1 MKKEGKSST
10 SIIKIICVSLIL
22 IILSGAGVI
31 AMTTKLNTVTI
42 TLSNGYEMTVL
53 TNKTKVLEILKENNI
68 IIGTNEKVTPSLDEE
83 IDMNNTIKICDKSI
97 QEIQVAKISENGV
110 ETTLNEILSNYSPI
124 VEKIIVE
131 EVAIPYETITKD
143 ETNEEEHIKNKVITK
158 GEEGIKLVT
167 FKIKYKDNEEIS
179 RTVLSEMVIKEPVD
193 KVVQV
198 QKDITSRAITTRT
211 TSKTTIF
218 RVTGYCSCQK
228 CCGKFSSG
236 YTSSGTKATSGRT
249 VATSSQYDFGT
260 KLLINGKVYTVE
272 DRGGS
277 ITGNKIDIYF
287 DTHAEAIAWGVKYL
301 PVEIVE

>member
-1 MKKEGKSST
+1 MKKEGKSSI

-53 TNKTKVLEILKENNI
+53 TNKTKVSEILKENNI
-68 IIGTNEKVTPSLDEE
+68 VVKTNEKVTPSLDEE
-83 IDMNNTIKICDKSI
+83 IDTNNTIKICDKSI

-110 ETTLNEILSNYSPI
+110 ETTLEDILSNYSPI
-124 VEKIIVE
+124 VEKIVVE

-143 ETNEEEHIKNKVITK
+143 VTNEEEHIKNKVITK

-167 FKIKYKDNEEIS
+167 FKIKYKNNEEIS
-179 RTVLSEMVIKEPVD
+179 RTILSEVIVKEPVD

-198 QKDITSRAITTRT
+198 QKDVTSRATTTRT
-211 TSKTTIF
+211 TKTAIF
-218 RVTGYCSCQK
+218 RVTGYCSCSK

-236 YTSSGTKATSGRT
+236 YTSSGTKATAGRT
-249 VATSSQYDFGT
+249 VATSSQYNFGT
-260 KLLINGKVYTVE
+260 KLLINGTVYTVE

-287 DTHAEAIAWGVKYL
+287 DTHDEAIAWGVKYL
-301 PVEIVE
+301 PVEVIE